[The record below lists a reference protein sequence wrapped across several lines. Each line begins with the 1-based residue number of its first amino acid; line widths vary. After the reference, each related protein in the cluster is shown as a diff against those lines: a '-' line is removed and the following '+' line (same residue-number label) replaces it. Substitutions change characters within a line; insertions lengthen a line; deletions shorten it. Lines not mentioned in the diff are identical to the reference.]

1 MKSKLITAIA
11 AAAIIVGISG
21 MSASAWS
28 HGPMMGMG
36 NGMMY
41 GSGATVEENQK
52 FLAETKGIR
61 IQIAADQAELNALM
75 AGPNPDSARVREL
88 SESIAKNQ
96 IAIQDMSGSYGY
108 GSGHMNRMRMGGR
121 GMMNSGYGGCR
132 W

>member
-1 MKSKLITAIA
+1 MKNKLITVIV
-11 AAAIIVGISG
+11 AAAILVGVSG

-36 NGMMY
+36 NGMMN
-41 GSGATVEENQK
+41 GSGATVENNQK
-52 FLAETKGIR
+52 FLADTKGMR

-88 SESIAKNQ
+88 AESMAENQ